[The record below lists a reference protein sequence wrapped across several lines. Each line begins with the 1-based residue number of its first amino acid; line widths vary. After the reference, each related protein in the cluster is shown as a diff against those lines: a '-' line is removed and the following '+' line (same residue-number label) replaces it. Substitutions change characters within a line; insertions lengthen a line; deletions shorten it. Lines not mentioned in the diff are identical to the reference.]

1 MTVALMR
8 VMDTKEFEK
17 FMKDVFGESVDRVK
31 HFRDDQVKRI
41 EGKLHEVARDAV
53 ADEISTLRTKVETL
67 EHKIA
72 TLETKIDKL
81 SMS

>member
-1 MTVALMR
+1 
-8 VMDTKEFEK
+8 MDTKEFEK

-31 HFRDDQVKRI
+31 HFRDDQVKKI
-41 EGKLHEVARDAV
+41 EGKLHELARDAV

-72 TLETKIDKL
+72 TLEAKIERIGN
-81 SMS
+81 S